1 MDSSDLKIKASNFV
15 SQHAG
20 KLRDHYRIGKM
31 LGSGAFGEVRVC
43 VHRESGAQRA
53 VKVLRKA
60 HMDEDEKRM
69 FFNEINILKDLDH
82 PNLLKMYEFFEDEKR
97 YYIVT
102 DICKGGEL
110 FDEIVARGKFT
121 ERDASMLMKQVLS
134 CINYCHQNHIV
145 HRDLKPENILLEQN
159 KEFDQIKIIDFG
171 TSLVVE
177 EGKKLDEKLGT
188 PYYIAPEVLAKNYG
202 PKCDIWSCGVIT
214 YIVLSG
220 IPPFNGASD
229 QEIMKKVKL
238 GKFSFSDPV
247 WNGMSDK
254 GKDFITQLL
263 IKDQNKRPSA
273 AEALQHPWIQQA
285 NQASKES
292 MSSDVAMSALTNLQN
307 FNAKSKLKQA
317 TYAFIASQLLSKQE
331 KEQIDKVFRAMDLNG
346 DGKLQKDEIKQGY
359 AEYFG
364 RNLTDDE
371 VDEMFNKVDADGSGE
386 IEYSEFVVA
395 TLNEKNLL
403 SNNKLQTAFKMFDK
417 DGGGSIS
424 IEEIK
429 QVLSFG
435 QKLEESVVE
444 QIIKQ
449 VDENGDGEISYD
461 EFAQMMLQNIA

>member
-1 MDSSDLKIKASNFV
+1 MDKVNIKASNFV

-60 HMDEDEKRM
+60 NMDEDEKRM

-82 PNLLKMYEFFEDEKR
+82 PNILKMYEFFEDEKR

-110 FDEIVARGKFT
+110 FDEIVSRGKFS
-121 ERDASMLMKQVLS
+121 EQDASMLMKQVLS

-171 TSLVVE
+171 TSLIIE
-177 EGKKLDEKLGT
+177 DGKKLDEKLGT

-202 PKCDIWSCGVIT
+202 SKCDIWSCGVIT
-214 YIVLSG
+214 FIVLSG
-220 IPPFNGASD
+220 IPPFNGSSD
-229 QEIMKKVKL
+229 QEIMKKVKA

-247 WNGMSDK
+247 WNSMSDMA
-254 GKDFITQLL
+254 KDFITQLL
-263 IKDQNKRPSA
+263 IKDQNKRPTA
-273 AEALQHPWIQQA
+273 NEALQHPWIQQA
-285 NQASKES
+285 NQLTKTSV
-292 MSSDVAMSALTNLQN
+292 SSDVAMSALTNLQN

-371 VDEMFNKVDADGSGE
+371 VDEMFAKVDADGSGE

-435 QKLEESVVE
+435 QTLEESVIE